1 MAHAQADGETSDGE
15 LLQRYVAGREEAA
28 FVALLRRHG
37 PMVLGVCRRVGGN
50 LQDAEDAFQATF
62 LTLARKAGSIRK
74 GQSVA
79 GWLHGV
85 AHRLALAARGRGSR
99 RQARERRAADMR
111 RTSGASDRAWQELQA
126 TLDEALR
133 QVPQVYRAPLLLC
146 YLQGQTQEEAARHL
160 GCPLGT
166 VRSRLARGREWLK
179 RALERQGVRLSAAA
193 LAAALAGSSASA
205 ALPAALLRETTRA
218 ALAYAAGQAPV
229 GLIPTRAAELLKGGP
244 QVMATGKAKVETAI
258 VLALGALGLGV
269 GVTRQLTQPVRG
281 APAAN
286 RLRQL
291 PGLEAPRP
299 AAAGRKDQPEHTLSG
314 RVLGVDGKPLA
325 SAKLLLLGKGDK
337 PADLGASGPDGR
349 FTVTLPKDTTG
360 LYLLAQAPGAGI
372 DFLSLDRHKAS
383 DPVEFRLVRDREVRG
398 RIIDTEGKPVAGV
411 RVQAVSLNVY
421 ADNSLDSFLV
431 AWKKR
436 HFMSGIPTGMKHL
449 YREDSGLFATTTDD
463 QGRFTVRGVG
473 DERVVSLS
481 LSGGGIADAELWVVN
496 RAGFDPKPYNQASA
510 ENVPRGFEKFQLG
523 WLLYGPNLS
532 VVTEAAKPIRGSVT
546 AADTGKPRPGV
557 TVWLTR
563 NGKNLAPIIVSAK
576 TDAHGRYELRGAR
589 KAKAYMVEVKSDPAD
604 GYMACQARAADTPG
618 YQPVTINVGVARGV
632 VVTGRVIDKSTG
644 KPMFGFAM
652 ARPLFDNPF
661 FKDFPEFDSSAW
673 IPTEKTTDEGTFR
686 VVSVPGPVLLMGG
699 PDARRGSDYWQTVYA
714 RYKPVKSDPK
724 YPKYFSK
731 EGGYFGVGGVTVV
744 QGNYCKV
751 LQIKP
756 GTRLVKQ
763 DIILEPATAL
773 PVNIEDADG
782 RPVAGA
788 LVTGIGPEDWH
799 YPVRVETASCA
810 AYHLEGK
817 PRLMVFFEPKRKLAG
832 TLRLK
837 GDEKGTAVAKLG
849 PPGSVQGRLVGADR
863 KPLAGVEVRLYFRE
877 RAAEEVHA
885 EVHRT
890 KLAVTDAAGA
900 FTIDDV
906 LPGLKFELSF
916 GTGRRKF
923 ERATKSAEPAE
934 VKPGEDKNLGDV
946 PVKRARERDVE

>member
-1 MAHAQADGETSDGE
+1 
-15 LLQRYVAGREEAA
+15 
-28 FVALLRRHG
+28 
-37 PMVLGVCRRVGGN
+37 
-50 LQDAEDAFQATF
+50 
-62 LTLARKAGSIRK
+62 
-74 GQSVA
+74 
-79 GWLHGV
+79 
-85 AHRLALAARGRGSR
+85 
-99 RQARERRAADMR
+99 
-111 RTSGASDRAWQELQA
+111 
-126 TLDEALR
+126 
-133 QVPQVYRAPLLLC
+133 
-146 YLQGQTQEEAARHL
+146 
-160 GCPLGT
+160 
-166 VRSRLARGREWLK
+166 VRLK

-205 ALPAALLRETTRA
+205 ALPGALLRETAGA

-244 QVMATGKAKVETAI
+244 QVMATGKAKVATAI
-258 VLALGALGLGV
+258 VLALGALGLGA

-299 AAAGRKDQPEHTLSG
+299 AAAGRKDQPEHSLSG

-325 SAKLLLLGKGDK
+325 GAKLLLLGKGDK
-337 PADLGASGPDGR
+337 PADLGAAGADGR
-349 FTVTLPKDTTG
+349 FTVTLPKDTAG

-398 RIIDTEGKPVAGV
+398 RIIGTEGKPVAGV
-411 RVQAVSLNVY
+411 RVEAVSLNVY
-421 ADNSLDSFLV
+421 ADNSIDSFLV

-436 HFMSGIPTGMKHL
+436 HFMSGIPSGVKHL
-449 YREDSGLFATTTDD
+449 YREDSGLFATATDD

-473 DERVVSLS
+473 DERLVSLR
-481 LSGGGIADAELWVVN
+481 LSGSGIADAELWVVN

-510 ENVPRGFEKFQLG
+510 ENVPRGLGRLRTG
-523 WLLYGPNLS
+523 WLLYGPDLS
-532 VVTEAAKPIRGSVT
+532 VVAEAEKPIRGTVT

-557 TVWLTR
+557 TVRLTR
-563 NGKNLAPIIVSAK
+563 NGNNLVPIIVLAK

-661 FKDFPEFDSSAW
+661 VKDFPEFDSSAW

-699 PDARRGSDYWQTVYA
+699 PDARRAEDYWQRVHA
-714 RYKPVKSDPK
+714 KYKPVRPDPD
-724 YPKYFSK
+724 YPNYFSK
-731 EGGYFGVGGVTVV
+731 DGGYYTPEGGRSFL
-744 QGNYCKV
+744 QGNFCKV
-751 LQIKP
+751 LEIKP

-763 DIILEPATAL
+763 DIVLEPAAAL
-773 PVNIEDADG
+773 PVRIEDADG
-782 RPVAGA
+782 KPVSGA

-799 YPVRVETASCA
+799 HPVAVETAECA
-810 AYHLEGK
+810 AYHLDGK
-817 PRLMVFFEPKRKLAG
+817 PRLLVFFEPKRHLAG

-837 GDEKGTAVAKLG
+837 GGEKGPVVAKLG
-849 PPGSVQGRLVGADR
+849 PAGSVKGRLVGADG

-877 RAAEEVHA
+877 RAAEEVHEEA
-885 EVHRT
+885 HRT

-916 GTGRRKF
+916 GNERRKF
-923 ERATKSAEPAE
+923 EQVTKPAEPAE
-934 VKPGEDKNLGDV
+934 VKPGEVKNLGEI
-946 PVKRARERDVE
+946 PVKRARERDAE